1 MTNINNY
8 NYNKLKLNLSNHD
21 YWDFKLA
28 NDGKIST
35 PFTGVTSG
43 ICLVSYFD
51 FANPNTYSSGTTSAN
66 TIYSLISWDD
76 AINTGYTF
84 STYGLTG
91 IDNGGIDISGL
102 TGTSNTE
109 IMSALTGTTL
119 TILSGDTRL
128 ELNRVSGFT
137 GNVIYP
143 IDILSANTSIGN
155 YAQLCGGFYQG
166 YYKLDGSTYEVLPN
180 RVSKGW
186 VAEFWLNKTDNCSGY
201 TGTTLNDLN
210 PNNEGF
216 FFYMGTRA
224 ENKFWN
230 VFEGLNTGCTSGCTI
245 PSGCTDIVSGY
256 CTTLKETD
264 IVLTGDYNVGIPL
277 SPPIINID
285 LIKNGFLIY
294 GRASTGGTYCISCGG
309 SHDGLGTYNACTYD
323 GNGVVVTSYQQ
334 EITNTTNP
342 FLIYGRA
349 STGGTSCLSCGGNHD
364 GYGTQTACSF
374 SGFTSDKL
382 ELDYEA
388 DIVDNALGFRIKSDG
403 SIGYRLLT
411 VTGSC
416 SGDTY
421 SSGIT
426 VQEGYSASGVVS
438 GDVWTSIIV
447 RFTMNDTY
455 DTCDLIYGKRRKG
468 RLMFYV
474 NGKLKY
480 VVNDFDEFIGK
491 RLGDNKLKQVGV
503 PFNISLGGGSQ
514 GLLESFTFDGPD
526 PRDLGL
532 PIEENFAGTFVGGVS
547 QFKFNICDLNFFEI
561 DYLVRREAIRYGIT
575 IL

>member
-8 NYNKLKLNLSNHD
+8 NSNKLKLQLSNHD

-28 NDGKIST
+28 NDGKITS
-35 PFTGVTSG
+35 PITGVTSG
-43 ICLVSYFD
+43 TCLVSYFD
-51 FANPNTYSSGTTSAN
+51 FANSDIYSTGSTSAN
-66 TIYSLISWDD
+66 TIYSLISWGD

-128 ELNRVSGFT
+128 KLNRVSGFT

-143 IDILSANTSIGN
+143 IDILSANTSIGR
-155 YAQLCGGFYQG
+155 YAQFCGGFYQG

-186 VAEFWLNKTDNCSGY
+186 VAEFWLNKTDNCSGH

-230 VFEGLNTGCTSGCTI
+230 VFEGLNTGCTSGCTV
-245 PSGCTDIVSGY
+245 PSGCTDSVSGY

-285 LIKNGFLIY
+285 LIENG
-294 GRASTGGTYCISCGG
+294 
-309 SHDGLGTYNACTYD
+309 
-323 GNGVVVTSYQQ
+323 
-334 EITNTTNP
+334 

-349 STGGTSCLSCGGNHD
+349 STGGTSCLSCGGSHD
-364 GYGTQTACSF
+364 GYGNQTACSF

-438 GDVWTSIIV
+438 GDVWTSIMV
-447 RFTMNDTY
+447 RFKMNDTY

-532 PIEENFAGTFVGGVS
+532 PIEENFAGTFLGGIS
-547 QFKFNICDLNFFEI
+547 QFKFNICDLNFSEI
-561 DYLVRREAIRYGIT
+561 DYLVRREAVRYGIT